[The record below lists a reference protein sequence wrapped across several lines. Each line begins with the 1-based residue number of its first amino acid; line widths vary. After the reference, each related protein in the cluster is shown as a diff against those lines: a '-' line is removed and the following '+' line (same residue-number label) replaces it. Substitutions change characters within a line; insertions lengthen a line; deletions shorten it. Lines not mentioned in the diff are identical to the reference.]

1 MRHSIL
7 TTAVAFVLAAPCT
20 ALAGDKTIEIQSPS
34 WGGNTPTVGS
44 STGSTAP
51 TKRVGS
57 PTTKFKFKNT
67 PDKVEAENAL
77 TSKGPTTTN
86 APSALKSQNLLNAA
100 GSGPTTGRATIK
112 VSPEYTRH

>member
-7 TTAVAFVLAAPCT
+7 TTAVAFVLGAPCT
-20 ALAGDKTIEIQSPS
+20 TLAGDKTIDIQSPS

-44 STGSTAP
+44 STGSSAP

-67 PDKVEAENAL
+67 PDKVEAHSENAL
-77 TSKGPTTTN
+77 TSKGPTTAN
-86 APSALKSQNLLNAA
+86 APPALHSPNLLNGA
-100 GSGPTTGRATIK
+100 GSPMGRATIK